1 MAHEKKLGEILLS
14 ERFVTREQLD
24 EALELQKLFPDQ
36 TIGQLLCRLE
46 FITETVLGALLDQ
59 KGSRQELSEILVQK
73 NFLPEEQVIQAV
85 EQSGHEG
92 TPLHRTLLKHQLL
105 DEERI
110 AQALAL
116 QYDFPYVNLGSTTIP
131 AEMNRLISASYAQK
145 RRIVPVSKIGNTLTL
160 AMALPLN
167 VYEINDLSSSLRH
180 KDIPVV
186 ARESEIILAQ
196 QRLY

>member
-73 NFLPEEQVIQAV
+73 NFLPEEQVLV
-85 EQSGHEG
+85 SY
-92 TPLHRTLLKHQLL
+92 LL
-105 DEERI
+105 
-110 AQALAL
+110 
-116 QYDFPYVNLGSTTIP
+116 S
-131 AEMNRLISASYAQK
+131 
-145 RRIVPVSKIGNTLTL
+145 
-160 AMALPLN
+160 
-167 VYEINDLSSSLRH
+167 
-180 KDIPVV
+180 
-186 ARESEIILAQ
+186 
-196 QRLY
+196 